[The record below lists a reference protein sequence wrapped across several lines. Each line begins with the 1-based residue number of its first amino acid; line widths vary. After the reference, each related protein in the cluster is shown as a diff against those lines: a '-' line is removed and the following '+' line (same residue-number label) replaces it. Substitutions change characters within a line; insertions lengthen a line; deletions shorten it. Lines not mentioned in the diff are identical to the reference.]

1 MGIQGKTLDFG
12 QDWGMKSVL
21 KVNRIA
27 EGCDAFQGSNGQ
39 KMLETINGRS
49 WASGREGFKIA

>member
-1 MGIQGKTLDFG
+1 MLDFG

-27 EGCDAFQGSNGQ
+27 EGCNAFQGSNGQ
-39 KMLETINGRS
+39 KMLETINGQS
-49 WASGREGFKIA
+49 WASGREGFEMA